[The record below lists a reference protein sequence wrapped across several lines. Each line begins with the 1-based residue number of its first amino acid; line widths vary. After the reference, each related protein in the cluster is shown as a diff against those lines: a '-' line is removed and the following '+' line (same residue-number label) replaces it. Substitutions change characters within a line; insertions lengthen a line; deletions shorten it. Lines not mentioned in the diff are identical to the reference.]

1 MKEQMMNAKMHQLGK
16 CGALMILSAAVLLS
30 ACKKEKQADP
40 DLAGNSCTTAKF
52 AIMNTSG
59 AFPNQTS
66 YLQTLPDMGI
76 SNLGNG
82 SALEIPTSATIW
94 KFDGTIYS
102 NSFGAPATLIKYRL
116 DDNCKPVEAKRM
128 IVVGA
133 NTFSSIEFISAT
145 KAYASVG
152 GGLSRLVVFDPST
165 MQINGEVDLS
175 PIQKKGSPNV
185 FYCGSAVNGNNLFL
199 AAYYSDANYSA
210 SYDSCFVAVIDM
222 TTNKVKKL
230 IADARTGMILGN
242 GPIGTVFTK
251 DSNNDI
257 YIQGMGYVYNN
268 KTVPS
273 GLLRIKN
280 GETDFDASYFLNLK
294 AVTGQDCYGIK
305 AINGMA
311 LTWRVEDPT
320 DFWCVKGA
328 NFKLYKLDLTS
339 ATSLGEVSVAIPKSK
354 ASQSAPMQL
363 LEDNKLY
370 FGVAGDTEN
379 ALWTYDLLN
388 GKTEKKFKMTGQC
401 NGIEKIQY

>member
-1 MKEQMMNAKMHQLGK
+1 MKEQMNNTKMYQLGK
-16 CGALMILSAAVLLS
+16 CAVMIILSTAILVS
-30 ACKKEKQADP
+30 ACKKEKQEEPDP
-40 DLAGNSCTTAKF
+40 TASACTTAKF

-76 SNLGNG
+76 SSLGN
-82 SALEIPTSATIW
+82 SNALEIPTSATIW
-94 KFDGTIYS
+94 KFDGSIYS
-102 NSFGAPATLIKYRL
+102 NSFGAPATLIKYQL

-133 NTFSSIEFISAT
+133 NTFSSIEFVSPT

-165 MQINGEVDLS
+165 MQISGEVDLG

-185 FYCGSAVNGNNLFL
+185 FYCGSAVSGNNLFL
-199 AAYYSDANYSA
+199 AAYYSDANYVE

-222 TTNKVKKL
+222 TTNKVKKIL
-230 IADARTGMILGN
+230 ADGRTGMILGN
-242 GPIGTVFTK
+242 GPLGTVFTK
-251 DSNNDI
+251 DSNGNI
-257 YIQGMGYVYNN
+257 YMQGMGYTFNN
-268 KTVPS
+268 KVIPS
-273 GLLRIKN
+273 GLLRIKT

-294 AVTGQDCYGIK
+294 TATGQDCYGIK
-305 AINGMA
+305 AFNGMA

-328 NFKLYKLDLTS
+328 NFKLYKLDLV
-339 ATSLGEVSVAIPKSK
+339 AGVSLGEVSATIPKSK

-379 ALWTYDLLN
+379 VLWAYDIVN
-388 GKTEKKFKMTGQC
+388 GKAEKKFTMTGQC
-401 NGIEKIQY
+401 NGIEKIQQ